1 MIKRWL
7 YYDSKF
13 LEWLL
18 RILFTFNIVMPGWNF
33 QGHYYPLDVLLMT
46 LIAFWLYI
54 YRLKVPAVL
63 FLFLATLINYQNI
76 GMPYHG
82 D

>member
-1 MIKRWL
+1 
-7 YYDSKF
+7 
-13 LEWLL
+13 
-18 RILFTFNIVMPGWNF
+18 MPGWNF

-46 LIAFWLYI
+46 TISFWLYI
-54 YRLKVPAVL
+54 YRLKVPAVP
-63 FLFLATLINYQNI
+63 FLLLAALINYQNI